1 MNSLTAILQFTLYF
15 SASLIFL
22 VGFKYAYTY
31 ITPHDEWKLVKDN
44 KNAAAALGLV
54 GAIIGF
60 AIALGGA
67 AANSISLVD
76 FLCWAII
83 ALVAQVIAFTL
94 LRVLFMPKI
103 VQRIIDNEVSA
114 GIVLCGVSISVGI
127 VNAACMTY

>member
-1 MNSLTAILQFTLYF
+1 MNSLTAILQFALYF

-103 VQRIIDNEVSA
+103 VQRIIENEVSA